1 MFEPSAKASLTNSSR
16 EDITEH
22 SAKGM
27 AQSPKSR
34 HHAKCARYVSEHV
47 LAISPVHTQGG
58 KVGNWG
64 MASSPDAHTPH
75 HSSGGLGRQVGDFLL
90 IGFVHARGHAV
101 LGEGLGEHAADLGR
115 L

>member
-47 LAISPVHTQGG
+47 LAISPVHTAGEG
-58 KVGNWG
+58 RES
-64 MASSPDAHTPH
+64 ASKASAFEGERLSWL
-75 HSSGGLGRQVGDFLL
+75 SSGLPWSL
-90 IGFVHARGHAV
+90 IPENGVEDGQE
-101 LGEGLGEHAADLGR
+101 LS
-115 L
+115 